1 MTKPFLLRLLILAD
15 TRDGMD
21 GMDGTAVRVRCRREI
36 WGVERGDLQ
45 AAFEGRPFKWETF
58 FAATHSH
65 SRVVLKKATPNRV
78 AEDHGSERQ
87 KKEGRVC
94 SGVFDLLPAC
104 LSCLIHQAFLP
115 STH

>member
-1 MTKPFLLRLLILAD
+1 MEWMEWTERRSAD
-15 TRDGMD
+15 VKFG
-21 GMDGTAVRVRCRREI
+21 G
-36 WGVERGDLQ
+36 WKLERGDLQ

-104 LSCLIHQAFLP
+104 RV
-115 STH
+115 